1 MLFNNYKKRIEH
13 FNTLTHGLAVLLAVP
28 AVIVLLVYASLKGDP
43 WRIVSFSVY
52 GTSLVLLYA
61 ISTLYHGS
69 PQGSNKR
76 LLQRLDH
83 IAIYLLIAGSYTPI
97 TLVVLNGAWGWSLFG
112 VVWTLA
118 VIGIV
123 LDSLRDKQ
131 PRKIQMAIYF
141 IMGWLALVALF
152 PLLENMPKGSLTWLL
167 IGGFLYTFG
176 IIFYAL
182 EGRIRYGHGIWH
194 LFVMAGSASHYIVIF
209 YYLL

>member
-1 MLFNNYKKRIEH
+1 MLFNNYKKSIERV
-13 FNTLTHGLAVLLAVP
+13 NTLTHGLAALLALP

-43 WRIVSFSVY
+43 LRIISFSVY
-52 GTSLVLLYA
+52 GVSLVLLYV

-69 PQGSNKR
+69 NGGKKR

-118 VIGIV
+118 VVGIL

-131 PRKIQMAIYF
+131 RRVIQMAIYF
-141 IMGWLALVALF
+141 IMGWLALIALY
-152 PLLENMPKGSLTWLL
+152 PLWQHMPLGGLIWLL
-167 IGGFLYTFG
+167 IGGVFYTTG
-176 IIFYAL
+176 IIFYAM